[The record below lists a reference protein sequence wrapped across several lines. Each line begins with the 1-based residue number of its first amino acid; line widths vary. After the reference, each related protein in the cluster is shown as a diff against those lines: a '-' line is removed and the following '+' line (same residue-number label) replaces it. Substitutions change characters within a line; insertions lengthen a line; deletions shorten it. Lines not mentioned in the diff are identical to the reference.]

1 VIANAKINIDIILQS
16 IGRHMT
22 NDISFTVKRSDMERA
37 IEILEEN
44 KSIIGY
50 TDIKADDKIAKVSVV
65 GAGMMSSPGV
75 AAMMFEALYDAKIN
89 IGMIATSE
97 IKISVLVD
105 ENDADRSVSAIHA
118 KFFGA

>member
-1 VIANAKINIDIILQS
+1 
-16 IGRHMT
+16 
-22 NDISFTVKRSDMERA
+22 
-37 IEILEEN
+37 
-44 KSIIGY
+44 
-50 TDIKADDKIAKVSVV
+50 
-65 GAGMMSSPGV
+65 MMSSPGV

-105 ENDADRSVSAIHA
+105 EKDADRSVSAIHA

>member
-1 VIANAKINIDIILQS
+1 
-16 IGRHMT
+16 
-22 NDISFTVKRSDMERA
+22 MERA